1 MYSTSF
7 VTLLVC
13 THSTSSI
20 LISQIFFLSL
30 QNNPISKVC
39 QLTNHLLVSVDL
51 IRLHSFAAA
60 FTSHHH
66 LLHRRSFTSS
76 PSHQQASTM
85 ENGSVSP
92 PKCKSAFRPKKALVL
107 GKFSR
112 YEFEKHRNPNL
123 NEKEISESVSAYYPY
138 FNNKTNIFV
147 RILQLESRGS
157 DYKSLLYHHNIHVAN
172 RDHIAECLKKRNIE
186 TKVVNRFSYTEDLIN
201 WADMIITSGGDGTYL
216 MAASKITNSMKP
228 LIGVNSD
235 PTRSVGHLCLPN
247 KYSSD
252 FDRALDL
259 MLNGQFEWQFRQRIR
274 VTLEGKNAFADP
286 TELHDQQLMHPE
298 YRFLEIDQF
307 KKPSPPPT
315 GPTCTP
321 RRVLPFRAL
330 NEVFIGESISSRVS
344 YFEMS
349 INSKERFKIKSS
361 GVTICTG
368 TGSTSWSFNI
378 NKLTPQCVKDLFR
391 IVNEEALVSQGD
403 RKLNPDDGALV
414 AKVTDRFNN
423 SLIYPPSQPT
433 MAYTIRDPV
442 VFGTNFQ
449 NKPRDFAKRIVVRSR
464 MTDAHIVIDGGL
476 SYAFNDGARAIF
488 DIHEEDALRTITL
501 KA

>member
-1 MYSTSF
+1 M
-7 VTLLVC
+7 
-13 THSTSSI
+13 
-20 LISQIFFLSL
+20 
-30 QNNPISKVC
+30 NNPISKVC
-39 QLTNHLLVSVDL
+39 HLTNHLLVSVDL
-51 IRLHSFAAA
+51 IRLPSFSASSFLTSHRRHLFTASPFHRYASMSTPKENGPVSPTPKCSSA
-60 FTSHHH
+60 FT
-66 LLHRRSFTSS
+66 
-76 PSHQQASTM
+76 
-85 ENGSVSP
+85 
-92 PKCKSAFRPKKALVL
+92 PKKALVL

-123 NEKEISESVSAYYPY
+123 NEEEFSES
-138 FNNKTNIFV
+138 
-147 RILQLESRGS
+147 LELRGS
-157 DYKSLLYHHNIHVAN
+157 DYKSLLYHHNIHVKN

-186 TKVVNRFSYTEDLIN
+186 AKVVNRFSYTEDLIN

-216 MAASKITNSMKP
+216 MAASKIVNSMKP

-247 KYSSD
+247 KYSSN
-252 FDRALDL
+252 FDKALDL

-274 VTLEGKNAFADP
+274 VTLEGQNAFADP

-298 YRFLEIDQF
+298 YRFLEIEQF
-307 KKPSPPPT
+307 KKPTPPPVST
-315 GPTCTP
+315 TTTP
-321 RRVLPFRAL
+321 KRVLPFRAL
-330 NEVFIGESISSRVS
+330 NEVFIGESLSSRVS

-391 IVNEEALVSQGD
+391 IVNEECFSTETD
-403 RKLNPDDGALV
+403 KLNPEDSQLV
-414 AKVTDRFNN
+414 QKVTDRFNN
-423 SLIYPPSQPT
+423 SLIYPPSQPS

-442 VFGTNFQ
+442 VFGTNFSS
-449 NKPRDFAKRIVVRSR
+449 KPRDFAKRIVVRSR

-476 SYAFNDGARAIF
+476 SYSFNDGARAIF

-501 KA
+501 KP